1 MISRRDFLKSAGV
14 AALAVATTGV
24 LAGCS
29 AKDTPVTPDPAPAP
43 NPSTGSTYA
52 LGQAIPVADGVTVTI
67 TGKRYNFYNAND
79 EFTGE
84 GWDLDNFGFIA
95 LKVNVNNESDK
106 AFEVKSTDFRL
117 VQTDYKPRTQYPL
130 NVRAYGVADGTIA
143 DDDTAGALEYLV
155 GKFAGTDYPP
165 MDYKDEEITYVLG
178 TPGTELAAHLGF
190 VTNVNEAE
198 GTATLQY
205 VVGDKVYKINF

>member
-14 AALAVATTGV
+14 AALAVATTGM

-29 AKDTPVTPDPAPAP
+29 TDTPVNPDPAPDVKP
-43 NPSTGSTYA
+43 NGSTYA

-67 TGKRYNFYNAND
+67 TGNRRYNYYGPA
-79 EFTGE
+79 GE
-84 GWDLDNFGFIA
+84 RKFGFIA

-106 AFEVKSTDFRL
+106 AFAVKSTDFRL

-143 DDDTAGALEYLV
+143 DDNLANTLQYLV
-155 GKFAGTDYPP
+155 SKFVGEDYPP
-165 MDYKDEEITYVLG
+165 MDMIPAGNGYDLGNPDTEMAAVLG
-178 TPGTELAAHLGF
+178 F
-190 VTNVNEAE
+190 MTNVDEAE

>member
-1 MISRRDFLKSAGV
+1 MISRRDFLKGAGA

-29 AKDTPVTPDPAPAP
+29 VNDTPVTPDPAPDTK
-43 NPSTGSTYA
+43 PSTSSTYA

-67 TGKRYNFYNAND
+67 TGNRRYNYYGPA
-79 EFTGE
+79 GE
-84 GWDLDNFGFIA
+84 RKFGFIA
-95 LKVNVNNESDK
+95 LKVSVKNDSDK
-106 AFEVKSTDFRL
+106 AFDVKSTAFHL
-117 VQTDYKPRTQYPL
+117 NQTDYKPRTQYPM

-143 DDDTAGALEYLV
+143 DNKTADTLEYLV
-155 GKFAGTDYPP
+155 GKFVGTDYPP
-165 MDYKDEEITYVLG
+165 MDAISAGYGYDLG
-178 TPGTELAAHLGF
+178 KPGTELAAYLGF
-190 VTNVNEAE
+190 MTNVDEAE

>member
-14 AALAVATTGV
+14 AALAVAPTGM

-29 AKDTPVTPDPAPAP
+29 KDTPVTPDPAPAP

-67 TGKRYNFYNAND
+67 TGNRRYNYYA
-79 EFTGE
+79 EAGQ
-84 GWDLDNFGFIA
+84 GMFGFIA
-95 LKVNVNNESDK
+95 LKVSVKNESDK
-106 AFEVKSTDFRL
+106 AFEVKSTAFRL
-117 VQTDYKPRTQYPL
+117 VQADYQTRTQYPM
-130 NVRAYGVADGTIA
+130 NVRAYGVADDTIA
-143 DDDTAGALEYLV
+143 DDRVAVTLEYLV
-155 GKFAGTDYPP
+155 SKFVGEDYPP
-165 MDYKDEEITYVLG
+165 MDMIPAGEGYDLG
-178 TPGTELAAHLGF
+178 KPDTELAAQLGF
-190 VTNVNEAE
+190 LTNVNEAE

>member
-14 AALAVATTGV
+14 AALAVAATGM

-29 AKDTPVTPDPAPAP
+29 NDTPVTPDPAPAP

-67 TGKRYNFYNAND
+67 TGNRRYNYYA
-79 EFTGE
+79 EAGQ
-84 GWDLDNFGFIA
+84 GQFGFIA
-95 LKVNVNNESDK
+95 LKVSVKNESDK
-106 AFEVKSTDFRL
+106 AFDVKSTAFTLIQD
-117 VQTDYKPRTQYPL
+117 DYKPRTQKPM

-143 DDDTAGALEYLV
+143 DERVAGTLEYLV
-155 GKFAGTDYPP
+155 SKFVGEDYPP
-165 MDYKDEEITYVLG
+165 MDMISEGYDLG
-178 TPGTELAAHLGF
+178 APDTELAAHLGF
-190 VTNVNEAE
+190 LTNVNEAE

>member
-29 AKDTPVTPDPAPAP
+29 AKEPPVTPDPAPAP

-52 LGQAIPVADGVTVTI
+52 LGQAIPVADGVTVTV
-67 TGKRYNFYNAND
+67 TGKRYNYYTM
-79 EFTGE
+79 EGE
-84 GWDLDNFGFIA
+84 GDNFGFIA
-95 LKVNVNNESDK
+95 LKVSVKNDGDK
-106 AFEVKSTDFRL
+106 AFAVKSTAFKL
-117 VQTDYKPRTQYPL
+117 IQTDYKPRVQYPL
-130 NVRAYGVADGTIA
+130 NVSAYGVDGGDANDRTADG
-143 DDDTAGALEYLV
+143 LEYMVAKFV
-155 GKFAGTDYPP
+155 GEDYPP
-165 MDYKDEEITYVLG
+165 MDMISKGYDLG
-178 TPGTELAAHLGF
+178 APDTELAAYLGF
-190 VTNVNEAE
+190 LTNVNEAE